1 MSVQRI
7 ISNSLCAFGSFFPYK
22 PIAKL
27 ATKVRAKKAKKSQQ
41 ERDML
46 EIEKELKEGDAVV
59 DKIDLAKNQADI
71 LHNVTLSYFRI
82 LKECGNVDA
91 LGGGKRNG
99 NTPASDLL
107 PICLRGLAKFSHL
120 IHIDGTFDCTVYCR
134 RHQPKSDTMSIPI
147 RSHC

>member
-1 MSVQRI
+1 MSLQLI
-7 ISNSLCAFGSFFPYK
+7 ISNSHYASFFPYH
-22 PIAKL
+22 PIANL

-71 LHNVTLSYFRI
+71 LHNVTVSYFRI

-91 LGGGKRNG
+91 SGDGKRKG
-99 NTPASDLL
+99 NSSASDLL
-107 PICLRGLAKFSHL
+107 PVCLRGLAKFSHL
-120 IHIDGTFDCTVYCR
+120 IHIDGTFDC
-134 RHQPKSDTMSIPI
+134 ILEF
-147 RSHC
+147 